1 VRSFRIAI
9 LLATYCLPLQVL
21 AFESEVESI
30 SEAQFYTHQSPYGEP
45 LIRRRRYTETLS
57 LHVYDLQGEGVP
69 GQPRLS
75 LKTRFRLDA
84 DFGQEPRTRNPNS
97 QGFVPGVEQAPF
109 DIMYAYVE
117 GRDYADGYL
126 GFRVGR
132 QYTSDVLGFWSFDGG
147 LVTLTTPAH
156 LEFQA
161 LAGFEQRAGL
171 PLLGHNRFEG
181 DGVARGDRDDL
192 ELRQYTY
199 YLEES
204 ELAPAYGAT
213 IESVGL
219 HFLHGRLSYRKVIN
233 RDTVVVSP
241 FVQDTGDGL
250 FFVSG
255 DRTSSERAGGSLR
268 VDVFDYGTLYGNG
281 VYDFYNGLVSEY
293 AAGLDAYVTSRIT
306 LGADWEYYLPTFDGD
321 SIFNWFAH
329 EGMTT
334 WRGRA
339 SVQFS
344 RRLDAALGAGVRR
357 FTTDRELSTGQPE
370 APQADT
376 EYDPFATLT
385 GGYGWND
392 GSVSLYSIAELGRRG
407 HRAGADI
414 TTRKTFANG
423 YYDALLI
430 LSLYDWQDDLRP
442 TREAT
447 SFSYVLGA
455 GVSPGLEFVGKSRL
469 GVEFEHAM
477 NRLVGQRYRLIATL
491 GISFNQ

>member
-1 VRSFRIAI
+1 MAI
-9 LLATYCLPLQVL
+9 LLATFSMPAL
-21 AFESEVESI
+21 AFESEVESL
-30 SEAQFYTHQSPYGEP
+30 SEGQWYTYQSPYGEP

-84 DFGQEPRTRNPNS
+84 DFGQEPRERDPDT
-97 QGFVPGVEQAPF
+97 QAFVPGLEQAPF
-109 DIMYAYVE
+109 DMMYAYVE

-126 GFRVGR
+126 GFRIGR
-132 QYTSDVLGFWSFDGG
+132 QYTTDVLGFWSFDGA
-147 LVTLTTPAH
+147 LVSLTTPVH

-171 PLLGHNRFEG
+171 PLLSRGRFEQ

-192 ELRQYTY
+192 ELRQSTY

-204 ELAPAYGAT
+204 ELAPAFGAA

-219 HFLHGRLSYRKVIN
+219 RFLHGKLSYRKVIN
-233 RDTVVVSP
+233 RDTVMVSP
-241 FVQDTGDGL
+241 FVQDTGGGL
-250 FFVSG
+250 FLVSG
-255 DRTSSERAGGSLR
+255 DRTSSERAGASLR
-268 VDVFDYGTLYGNG
+268 LDVFDYGTLYGSA

-293 AAGLDAYVTSRIT
+293 AAGLDAYVKSNVT

-329 EGMTT
+329 QGMTT
-334 WRGRA
+334 LRGRA
-339 SVQFS
+339 SVAFS
-344 RRLDAALGAGVRR
+344 RRLDSSLSGGVRR
-357 FTTDRELSTGQPE
+357 F
-370 APQADT
+370 DT
-376 EYDPFATLT
+376 EEEAAVGNPPTEQPKTQYDPFASL
-385 GGYGWND
+385 GGRYHWSD
-392 GSVSLYSIAELGRRG
+392 GSVDLYSIAELGERG
-407 HRAGADI
+407 HRAGADL

-423 YYDALLI
+423 YYDTLLV

-442 TREAT
+442 EREAT

-455 GVSPGLEFVGKSRL
+455 GISPGLEFIGRSRL

-477 NRLVGQRYRLIATL
+477 NRIVDQRYRLIATL
-491 GISFNQ
+491 GINFYQ